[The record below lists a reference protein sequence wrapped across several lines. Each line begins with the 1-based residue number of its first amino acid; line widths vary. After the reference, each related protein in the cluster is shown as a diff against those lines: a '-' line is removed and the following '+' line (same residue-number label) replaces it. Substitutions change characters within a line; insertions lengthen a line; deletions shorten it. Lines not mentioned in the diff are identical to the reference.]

1 MTSTPRRLDRRT
13 VLGCA
18 AVYGVAGPILV
29 ACSSGSDGS
38 GADTGTPAEESSGA
52 GGQAGGSGGAG
63 GEVLVAAADVPVG
76 GGVVL
81 SDLKV
86 VVVQPEEGDFR
97 GYTAVCT
104 HQGCTVGEVSG
115 GTINC
120 PCHGSA
126 FAIADGSVADGPA
139 TNPLAEVQVKVK
151 GGDVVRA

>member
-13 VLGCA
+13 LLGCA

-29 ACSSGSDGS
+29 ACSSDSDGS
-38 GADTGTPAEESSGA
+38 GGDTGTPAEESSP
-52 GGQAGGSGGAG
+52 GGDAGGSGGGG
-63 GEVLVAAADVPVG
+63 GEVLVATADVPVG

-104 HQGCTVGEVSG
+104 HQGCTVGEVSD

-126 FAIADGSVADGPA
+126 FAIVDGSVANGPA
-139 TNPLAEVQVKVK
+139 TNPLAEVQIKVK
-151 GGDVVRA
+151 GGNVVRA